1 MGPIQEGDCKA
12 KPKEGESVDCVY
24 LEEGDVS
31 RGKTGIEKQG
41 KQCGWSRGSEG
52 SVLGQELKGAGHV
65 LSLK

>member
-41 KQCGWSRGSEG
+41 KQCGWSRGS
-52 SVLGQELKGAGHV
+52 
-65 LSLK
+65 